1 MTVSPKARPPSGAL
15 AGILLAA
22 TVALAGCAPAPAATP
37 VSSGAALAGLTFP
50 TPAGALPVTVRDST
64 GAEVTIGSAT
74 RIVAVNG
81 DLVEVVY
88 ALGLGDTVVARDL
101 SATYPPEVEQ
111 LPVIGYQRALN
122 PEPIAAFSPTVVLAN
137 TLAGPPGA
145 IEQLRHVA
153 PTVVLDYPDTVDG
166 PPEKI
171 RAVARVLGVPE
182 RGDRLAAQVE
192 TEIAEARERAG
203 ATVERPRVAVL
214 YVRGPG
220 VFLLL
225 GAESGAGALVE
236 AAGGV
241 DVAAELGV
249 ADTAPVNSETL
260 LAAAP
265 DVLVVTTTGL
275 ESVGGIDGLL
285 ALENGALARTPAGRD
300 RRVLA
305 YEDQYLLGFG
315 PRTGAVLAEL
325 TRDLH
330 PDLEETP

>member
-1 MTVSPKARPPSGAL
+1 MAV
-15 AGILLAA
+15 
-22 TVALAGCAPAPAATP
+22 VVLAGCAAAPLRGST
-37 VSSGAALAGLTFP
+37 GAEVTLAGLTFP
-50 TPAGALPVTVRDST
+50 APTAALPVTVRDSS
-64 GAEVTIGSAT
+64 GAEVTVESAA
-74 RIVAVNG
+74 RVLPVNG

-88 ALGLGDTVVARDL
+88 ALGLGDAVVARDL

-111 LPVIGYQRALN
+111 LPVVGYQRALN
-122 PEPIAAFSPTVVLAN
+122 PEPIAALEPTVVLAN

-145 IEQLRHVA
+145 IGQLRA
-153 PTVVLDYPDTVDG
+153 ITPTVVLDYADTVDG

-171 RAVARVLGVPE
+171 RAVARVLGVPD
-182 RGDRLAAQVE
+182 RGEQLAARVAA
-192 TEIAEARERAG
+192 EIAAARELASTAAG
-203 ATVERPRVAVL
+203 RPRVAVL

-225 GAESGAGALVE
+225 GAGSGAGALVE

-249 ADTAPVNSETL
+249 PDTAPVNSETL

-265 DVLVVTTTGL
+265 EVLIVTTTGL
-275 ESVGGIDGLL
+275 ESVGGVDGLL
-285 ALENGALARTPAGRD
+285 ALESGALSRTPAGRD

-315 PRTGAVLAEL
+315 PRTGALLAEL

-330 PDLEETP
+330 PDLQETP

>member
-1 MTVSPKARPPSGAL
+1 M
-15 AGILLAA
+15 LAA
-22 TVALAGCAPAPAATP
+22 TVLLVGCAPAATP
-37 VSSGAALAGLTFP
+37 PTSAVLAGLSFP
-50 TPAGALPVTVRDST
+50 AAAGALPVTVRDST
-64 GAEVTIGSAT
+64 GAEVTVDSAA

-88 ALGLGDTVVARDL
+88 ALGLGDAVVARDL

-122 PEPIAAFSPTVVLAN
+122 PEPIAAISPTVVLAN

-145 IEQLRHVA
+145 IGQLRLVA

-166 PPEKI
+166 PPQKI
-171 RAVARVLGVPE
+171 RAVARVLGIPE
-182 RGDRLAAQVE
+182 RGERLAARVE
-192 TEIAEARERAG
+192 VEIAAARELAG
-203 ATVERPRVAVL
+203 TVVGRPRVAVL

-225 GAESGAGALVE
+225 GTESGSGALVE
-236 AAGGV
+236 AAGGR
-241 DVAAELGV
+241 DIAAELGV

-265 DVLVVTTTGL
+265 DVLIVTTTGL

-285 ALENGALARTPAGRD
+285 ALESGALVRTRPGGTVGCWPTRTSTCWVSARAPASCSS
-300 RRVLA
+300 
-305 YEDQYLLGFG
+305 
-315 PRTGAVLAEL
+315 
-325 TRDLH
+325 
-330 PDLEETP
+330 